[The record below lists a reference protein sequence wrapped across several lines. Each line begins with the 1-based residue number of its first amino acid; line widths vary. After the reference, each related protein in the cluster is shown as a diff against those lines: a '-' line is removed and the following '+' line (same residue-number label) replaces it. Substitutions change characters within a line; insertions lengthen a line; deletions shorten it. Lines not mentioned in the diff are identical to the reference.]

1 MITKVEKMLCVG
13 TLSLFLTALLVYF
26 VSIIFVFLELALQT
40 VSFHTSLLTDKQN
53 KGLVMIQSIS
63 HV

>member
-13 TLSLFLTALLVYF
+13 TLSLFLTALLVHF